1 MPKPISLKFSNTVR
15 ELKADL
21 PPLSAGTKALVSAP
35 PAPPSVETIVGALTK
50 KLDASGDGK
59 VSLSEM
65 SSVLDPKSKFPVI
78 DKMLGNLVQRVDVSK
93 DGLIDKGEW
102 IKTIGALDKNADGL
116 LSRPEMHHGPDVLLA
131 LVGVVPH
138 DPPPGG

>member
-1 MPKPISLKFSNTVR
+1 MPKPISLKFLNTVR
-15 ELKADL
+15 ELKADH
-21 PPLSAGTKALVSAP
+21 PAPSPVAQAPSKTPL
-35 PAPPSVETIVGALTK
+35 APPSVETIVGALTK

-78 DKMLGNLVQRVDVSK
+78 DKMLGNLVQRVDASN
-93 DGLIDKGEW
+93 DGLIDNSEW
-102 IKTIGALDKNADGL
+102 SKSIGALDKNVDGL
-116 LSRPEMHHGPDVLLA
+116 LSRPELHHGPDVLLA
-131 LVGVVPH
+131 LIGVIPH

>member
-1 MPKPISLKFSNTVR
+1 MPRPIALKILNTVR
-15 ELKADL
+15 ELKADVT
-21 PPLSAGTKALVSAP
+21 PPNPGAKAPGSSP

-65 SSVLDPKSKFPVI
+65 SSVLNPKSKFPVI
-78 DKMLGNLVQRVDVSK
+78 DKMLGNLVQRVDASK
-93 DGLIDKGEW
+93 DGLVDKSEW
-102 IKTIGALDKNADGL
+102 TQSIGALDKNVDGL
-116 LSRPEMHHGPDVLLA
+116 LSRPELHHGPDLLLA
-131 LVGVVPH
+131 LVGVLPH

>member
-1 MPKPISLKFSNTVR
+1 MVISFSYVT
-15 ELKADL
+15 
-21 PPLSAGTKALVSAP
+21 PLALVESP
-35 PAPPSVETIVGALTK
+35 LDDCFQPLVLGCRRNLRHLDRSNYKIVGALTK

-78 DKMLGNLVQRVDVSK
+78 DKMLGNLVQRVDASK
-93 DGLIDKGEW
+93 DGLIDNSEW
-102 IKTIGALDKNADGL
+102 SKSIGALDKNVDGL
-116 LSRPEMHHGPDVLLA
+116 LSRPELHHGPDVLLA
-131 LVGVVPH
+131 LIGVIPH